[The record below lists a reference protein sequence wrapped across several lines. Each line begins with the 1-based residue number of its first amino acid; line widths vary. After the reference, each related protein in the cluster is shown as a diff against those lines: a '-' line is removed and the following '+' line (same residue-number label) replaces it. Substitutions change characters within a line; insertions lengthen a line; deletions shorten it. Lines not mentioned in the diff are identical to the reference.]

1 MELIGWYAIFALTT
15 SIVAG
20 YELFW
25 PVLRSL
31 RVTHP
36 ELQIVQSMWIS
47 MMVFMAMALVLAPL
61 TILPCVWPSKG
72 ERFRRTLWESLL
84 KQ

>member
-1 MELIGWYAIFALTT
+1 MELISWYALFAVTT
-15 SIVAG
+15 AIVAG

-31 RVTHP
+31 QVTHP
-36 ELQIVQSMWIS
+36 ELQTVQHVWLT
-47 MMVFMAMALVLAPL
+47 MMVFMIMALLLAPL
-61 TILPCVWPSKG
+61 TFLPCVWPSKG
-72 ERFRRTLWESLL
+72 ERFRKTLWESLL

>member
-1 MELIGWYAIFALTT
+1 MELMWWYAIFAGTT
-15 SIVAG
+15 CIVAG

-25 PVLRSL
+25 PVLKSL
-31 RVTHP
+31 RITHP
-36 ELQIVQSMWIS
+36 ELQIVQSMWLS
-47 MMVFMAMALVLAPL
+47 MLVFMIMTLVLAPL
-61 TILPCVWPSKG
+61 TILPCLWPSQG

>member
-1 MELIGWYAIFALTT
+1 MELISWYALFAVTT
-15 SIVAG
+15 AVVAG

-31 RVTHP
+31 QVTHT
-36 ELQIVQSMWIS
+36 ELQTVQHVWLT
-47 MMVFMAMALVLAPL
+47 MMVFMIMERQLATL
-61 TILPCVWPSKG
+61 NFLPCVWPSKG
-72 ERFRRTLWESLL
+72 ERFRKTLWESLL

>member
-1 MELIGWYAIFALTT
+1 MWWYAIFAGTT

-25 PVLRSL
+25 PVLKSL
-31 RVTHP
+31 RITHP
-36 ELQIVQSMWIS
+36 ELQIVQSMWLS
-47 MMVFMAMALVLAPL
+47 MMVFMTMALVLAPL
-61 TILPCVWPSKG
+61 IILPCVWPSKG
-72 ERFRRTLWESLL
+72 ERFRRKLWESLL